1 MTESFFIFAFVSRVF
16 VGEEGK
22 KSGKMDRMGVE
33 GRGEK
38 NKKGNRKKNH
48 SLPPLPRSQHFAL
61 KNLNVDKHAFREKLN
76 RKVGKGE
83 IS

>member
-33 GRGEK
+33 GRGG
-38 NKKGNRKKNH
+38 KKRIKKEIARKIIP
-48 SLPPLPRSQHFAL
+48 SLPPPEA
-61 KNLNVDKHAFREKLN
+61 K
-76 RKVGKGE
+76 
-83 IS
+83 ISR